1 MSDESQRDSEPSS
14 DARKP
19 RGNFVAV
26 GFVCL
31 LIYILSPIPVA
42 WCLVKIGASEAVEPV
57 WNVIYFPIWLL
68 TDRLEFVNDFY
79 EWQSGLFGF

>member
-1 MSDESQRDSEPSS
+1 MSDESQRDCEPSS

-19 RGNFVAV
+19 RGSFVAV

-42 WCLVKIGASEAVEPV
+42 WCLVKIGAFETVKPV
-57 WNVIYFPIWLL
+57 WEVIYFPIGLL
-68 TDRLEFVNDFY
+68 AGRFEYANDFY
-79 EWQSGLFGF
+79 VWQFGLFGF